1 MQKHYFL
8 LTVTGAILAVVL
20 GAGNAQAAECKYEKA
35 IDLTLDLAGSELL
48 SVAAAAGDLA
58 ITGRA
63 GSAEAK
69 VRGKLCVSEEEW
81 LSEAAVH
88 TEGGRNAS
96 IAVSL
101 PETGGWGFVF
111 DRYAYVDLDIEV
123 PAGLALD
130 IRDSSGDVEV
140 RGTGPVAIQ
149 DSSGDIE
156 LADVNG
162 GTVLKDSS
170 GDIELQRIAGDV
182 TVRQDSSGD
191 IYGRDIRGSVLIEH
205 DSSGDIRFEEVGG
218 DFVVESDSSGDIVA
232 DTVGGDFRV
241 RQDSSGEVRSNAV
254 SGEVKLPR

>member
-8 LTVTGAILAVVL
+8 LTVPGAILAVVL
-20 GAGNAQAAECKYEKA
+20 GAGNAQATECKFEKD
-35 IDLTLDLAGSELL
+35 IDITLDLAGSELL

-58 ITGRA
+58 IA
-63 GSAEAK
+63 GQAGTTEAR

-81 LSEAAVH
+81 LNEAEVH
-88 TEGGRNAS
+88 TEGGRKAS

-101 PETGGWGFVF
+101 PGTGGWGIVF

-130 IRDSSGDVEV
+130 IRDSSGDVTV
-140 RGTGPVAIQ
+140 RGTGPVTLQ

-156 LADVNG
+156 LEDVNG

-170 GDIELQRIAGDV
+170 GDIELRRIVGDV

-191 IYGRDIRGSVLIEH
+191 IFGRDIQGSVLVEHDSSGEIRFEQVSGDYVVEH
-205 DSSGDIRFEEVGG
+205 DSSGDI
-218 DFVVESDSSGDIVA
+218 VA
-232 DTVGGDFRV
+232 ETVGGDFRV
-241 RQDSSGEVRSNAV
+241 LRDGSGEVRHAEVTGAV
-254 SGEVKLPR
+254 EVPR

>member
-1 MQKHYFL
+1 MSKHFL
-8 LTVTGAILAVVL
+8 LLTAL
-20 GAGNAQAAECKYEKA
+20 GAVLLTGSAHASDCKYEKA
-35 IDLTLDLAGSELL
+35 IDLTLDLSGSELL

-69 VRGKLCVSEEEW
+69 VRGKVCVSEEEW
-81 LSEAAVH
+81 LSEAEVH
-88 TEGGRNAS
+88 TQGGRNAS

-101 PETGGWGFVF
+101 PHTGGWGFVF

-123 PAGLALD
+123 PADLELD

-140 RGTGPVAIQ
+140 HGTGPVAIQ
-149 DSSGDIE
+149 DSSGDLE

-170 GDIELQRIAGDV
+170 GDIELQRIGGDV

-191 IYGRDIRGSVLIEH
+191 IHGRDIRGSVLIEH
-205 DSSGDIRFEEVGG
+205 DSSGDIRFEEVSG
-218 DFVVESDSSGDIVA
+218 DYVVERDSSGDIEA
-232 DTVGGDFRV
+232 DTIGGDFRV
-241 RQDSSGEVRSNAV
+241 LQDGSGEVRHAEV
-254 SGEVKLPR
+254 SGEVEVPR